1 MAGLSTTDRAW
12 ASVCDE
18 HCLPFC
24 HLIRCIPPRVPFWLL
39 PPDPRG
45 GGSHALTAQQEE
57 APGLG
62 ELEALEASGKALFLL
77 SGGLNLI
84 SREIFS
90 DVVF

>member
-1 MAGLSTTDRAW
+1 MAGLITANRAW

-18 HCLPFC
+18 LCLPFC

-39 PPDPRG
+39 PPDPG
-45 GGSHALTAQQEE
+45 GGGGHALTAQQEE

>member
-1 MAGLSTTDRAW
+1 MSTAFRFVTLSD
-12 ASVCDE
+12 AS
-18 HCLPFC
+18 
-24 HLIRCIPPRVPFWLL
+24 PPGSPSGCCPQTL
-39 PPDPRG
+39 G
-45 GGSHALTAQQEE
+45 GGGGHALTAQQEE

>member
-1 MAGLSTTDRAW
+1 MSPYQM
-12 ASVCDE
+12 
-18 HCLPFC
+18 H
-24 HLIRCIPPRVPFWLL
+24 PPQGPLL
-39 PPDPRG
+39 AAAPRPSG
-45 GGSHALTAQQEE
+45 RGHALRAQQEE

-62 ELEALEASGKALFLL
+62 GLEALEASGKALFLL

>member
-1 MAGLSTTDRAW
+1 M
-12 ASVCDE
+12 
-18 HCLPFC
+18 H
-24 HLIRCIPPRVPFWLL
+24 PPQGPLL
-39 PPDPRG
+39 AAAPRPSG
-45 GGSHALTAQQEE
+45 GGGGHALTAQQEE